1 MGQWPYNHFYTIC
14 YIISHLVPV
23 LVKSSIAY
31 CKISHSSLSVTG
43 HLLTDSCQCS
53 AHFVNLIASMLS
65 PASLFVPIQICCT
78 TKISS
83 NINGEHGGVC
93 ILSLTREISGSP
105 LVHQFFSHCTVGPQY
120 TPGGLRC
127 YIIRCVLTRDLWTAA

>member
-1 MGQWPYNHFYTIC
+1 M
-14 YIISHLVPV
+14 YIISHLV

-31 CKISHSSLSVTG
+31 CEISHSSLSVTG

-53 AHFVNLIASMLS
+53 VHFVNLIASMLS

-105 LVHQFFSHCTVGPQY
+105 LVHQFFSHCTVGPNTHQVDSGVTSSGVY
-120 TPGGLRC
+120 WPGISGQQLKSVKV
-127 YIIRCVLTRDLWTAA
+127 IRIL

>member
-1 MGQWPYNHFYTIC
+1 MKSCYNIRHNIQPYPIGQWPYNHFYTIC
-14 YIISHLVPV
+14 YIRSHLV

-65 PASLFVPIQICCT
+65 PASLFVPIQTCCT

-83 NINGEHGGVC
+83 NINGEHGGA
-93 ILSLTREISGSP
+93 SLYPIPYSRNLWQSFGSP
-105 LVHQFFSHCTVGPQY
+105 
-120 TPGGLRC
+120 
-127 YIIRCVLTRDLWTAA
+127 VL